1 MVNGES
7 GHRRTQAQR
16 SAATRGA
23 LLAAARAL
31 FAEHGFAG
39 AGREEIVAAAGVTR
53 GAMYHHFDSKEDLFV
68 AVVEQVEEEVVTMV
82 ATAAMAADDP
92 IEQLR
97 LGSQAYLDAALDPGM
112 RRICL
117 LDAPAVL
124 APDQRQAINDR
135 YGLGLIRD
143 ALARAADD
151 GRVDAAQVEPLAH
164 MVLAALLALA
174 SFVAHSEDPVA
185 ARAAV
190 RDTLDSLIAGV
201 VLPGR

>member
-23 LLAAARAL
+23 LVASARTL

-39 AGREEIVAAAGVTR
+39 AGREDIVAAAGVTR
-53 GAMYHHFDSKEDLFV
+53 GAMYHHFASKEDLFA
-68 AVVEQVEEEVVTMV
+68 AVVEQIEEEVVAGV
-82 ATAAMAADDP
+82 ATAAMVTDDP

-124 APDQRQAINDR
+124 PPDQRQAINDR
-135 YGLGLIRD
+135 YGLGLVRE
-143 ALARAADD
+143 ALAHAAAE
-151 GRVDAAQVEPLAH
+151 GRVAPDQVDPLAP
-164 MVLAALLALA
+164 MLLAALLALA
-174 SFVAHSEDPVA
+174 THVAHHGDPVA
-185 ARAAV
+185 ARESV
-190 RDTLDSLIAGV
+190 RATVDALVAGIV
-201 VLPGR
+201 S